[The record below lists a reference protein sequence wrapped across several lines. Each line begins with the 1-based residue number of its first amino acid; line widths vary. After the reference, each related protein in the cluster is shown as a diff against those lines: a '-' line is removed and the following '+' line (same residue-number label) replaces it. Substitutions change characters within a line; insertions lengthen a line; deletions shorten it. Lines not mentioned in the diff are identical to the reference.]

1 MPGRWGPSRQAGYQF
16 TVTHGRPGKGGDS
29 NHSVWRITVDT
40 NTKDN
45 LLEVKDLTVR
55 FGSAK
60 QAVTIIRDLNFSVAR
75 GETLGIVGESG
86 SGKSVTSLAI
96 MRLLSPV
103 NSLVE
108 GKIELEGTDLLAL
121 PAKDMVG
128 IRGNDISMI
137 FQEPMTSLNPIKTCG
152 KQIMEPMFLHTS
164 ISKEEAK
171 AKAVELLRLC
181 GIPDPEQRFH
191 EYPHQMSGGMRQRIM
206 IAMALACNPKLLIAD
221 VPTTALDVTI
231 QAQILELMKKLK
243 DSHDMGII
251 LITHDLGIVA
261 DFCDRVLIF
270 YTGQIV
276 ESAPVRDLFRE
287 PLHPY
292 TKGLIRA
299 LPKISEQTDRL
310 EAIEGMVP
318 DADQMPEG
326 CHFHPRCPYATD
338 RCRKEAPAL
347 TQTPDGRC
355 VRCFLYGEVTA

>member
-221 VPTTALDVTI
+221 EPTTALDVTI

-299 LPKISEQTDRL
+299 LPKIRL